1 MLQRRL
7 KLGYARAAR
16 IVDEMEEK
24 GIVGPFMGS
33 KPRKILITKDQ
44 WQQMQTG
51 QLPLEEL
58 ELEAEES
65 VPEEIP

>member
-1 MLQRRL
+1 MLFRS
-7 KLGYARAAR
+7 
-16 IVDEMEEK
+16 
-24 GIVGPFMGS
+24 MGS